1 MTPSSTVF
9 TPKTNHT
16 CHQKPN
22 SSRETVPLHKLA
34 NLVCDL
40 RGSPAPVQCPAA
52 VTLLLIP
59 TSSSEVVDKKV
70 HRHPT
75 HLTLQHTGKKFNQRV
90 GHSTDST
97 VFIHASESRSDRK
110 IFKNIYFNISLNT
123 KDLTVTQPTHLTLQH
138 TGKKFNLT

>member
-22 SSRETVPLHKLA
+22 SSRATVPLHKQT

-40 RGSPAPVQCPAA
+40 RGGPAPVQCPTA
-52 VTLLLIP
+52 VPLLLIP
-59 TSSSEVVDKKV
+59 SSSSEVVDKKV

-75 HLTLQHTGKKFNQRV
+75 HLTLQHR
-90 GHSTDST
+90 
-97 VFIHASESRSDRK
+97 
-110 IFKNIYFNISLNT
+110 
-123 KDLTVTQPTHLTLQH
+123 
-138 TGKKFNLT
+138 GKKFNLRVATPRTVQYLLMRLNPGRTGKFSKKFTLTYNLTQKT